1 MRITFLSK
9 HIFYL
14 AILIL
19 TFTTSCATKKNLIYF
34 QSGTT
39 PDSTAV
45 KVANTN
51 YTPIFRSDDF
61 LSIDV
66 MAMDLETA
74 KTFNL
79 PVLNNSTPSGY
90 NNGYASKYGYLID
103 AQGMIEFP
111 MLGKIKLAG
120 LDRMQATELIQNKL
134 KDYIAN
140 PIVSIRILNYKITV
154 LGDVKVPGTYN
165 IPNERLTLPEA
176 LGLAG
181 DLNMTG
187 IRKNILVIRDVD
199 GVKTETRVDLTSK
212 EVFSSPV
219 YYLTQ
224 NDVIYVEPNR
234 AKRNSSVISSTAG
247 VFISVASLLITTI
260 NVITN

>member
-1 MRITFLSK
+1 MSK
-9 HIFYL
+9 HICYI
-14 AILIL
+14 AILVL
-19 TFTTSCATKKNLIYF
+19 TFSTSCATKKNLVYF

-45 KVANTN
+45 KVANNN
-51 YTPIFRSDDF
+51 YTPVFRTDDF

-66 MAMDLETA
+66 IAMDMETA

-79 PVLNNSTPSGY
+79 PVINNSTPPGY
-90 NNGYASKYGYLID
+90 NNGYPSKYGYLIN
-103 AQGMIEFP
+103 AEGMIEFP
-111 MLGKIKLAG
+111 MLGQIKLAG
-120 LDRMQATELIQNKL
+120 LNRMEATELIQTKL
-134 KDYIAN
+134 KAYLNN
-140 PIVSIRILNYKITV
+140 PIVSIRILNYKVTI
-154 LGDVKVPGTYN
+154 LGDVKIPGTYN

-187 IRKNILVIRDVD
+187 IRKNILVIRDVN
-199 GVKTETRVDLTSK
+199 GVKTETRIDLTSK

-224 NDVIYVEPNR
+224 NDLVYVEPNR
-234 AKRNSSVISSTAG
+234 AKRNSSIIGSTAG
-247 VFISVASLLITTI
+247 VFISVASLIITTVNLITK
-260 NVITN
+260 